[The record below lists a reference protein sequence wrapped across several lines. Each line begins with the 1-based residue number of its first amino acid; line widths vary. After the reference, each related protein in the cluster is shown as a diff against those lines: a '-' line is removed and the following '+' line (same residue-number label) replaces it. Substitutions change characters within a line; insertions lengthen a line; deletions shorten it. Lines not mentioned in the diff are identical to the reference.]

1 MARFPEYPKI
11 LIPGEHLYVWSK
23 IEMIMTL
30 KSLGF
35 VSVKEKPYMQ
45 SSVMDFN
52 NIDTPGH
59 IRALHSA
66 VVEAEKPW

>member
-1 MARFPEYPKI
+1 
-11 LIPGEHLYVWSK
+11 
-23 IEMIMTL
+23 MTL

-35 VSVKEKPYMQ
+35 SSVKEKPYMN
-45 SSVMDFN
+45 SGVMDFN
-52 NIDTPGH
+52 QIDTPGT

>member
-1 MARFPEYPKI
+1 
-11 LIPGEHLYVWSK
+11 
-23 IEMIMTL
+23 MIMTL

-35 VSVKEKPYMQ
+35 SSVKEKSYMQ
-45 SSVMDFN
+45 SGVMDFN
-52 NIDTPGH
+52 NIDTPGN

>member
-1 MARFPEYPKI
+1 
-11 LIPGEHLYVWSK
+11 
-23 IEMIMTL
+23 MIMTL